1 MEFITTGNRIA
12 VENFD
17 IGKIYTITWE
27 TGNYK
32 SLACTGKG
40 TDFVMFQDQ
49 EPDLLFCLT
58 MDSAIT
64 VSSIDEGGGSGTN
77 NYNELENKPSINGFV
92 LVGNKTGAD
101 LGLASQ
107 SDLEDY
113 ATNASVVA
121 GLATKQ
127 DALSSSQL
135 AAVNSGITSA
145 LVTQIGTNTSAIAGK
160 QDALSSSQLAA
171 VNSGITS
178 ADVTQIKTN
187 KNNILSKCVYCT
199 CSTAS
204 STADKVVNAPE
215 GWVLQNGCIIG
226 VKNTNTNSANSIT
239 LNVNSTGAKL
249 IAYGSNTPYTGKAT
263 RITGISSHVTY
274 YMYDGTY
281 WCYITTNR
289 IDSEMPQSEATTGT
303 STEPRLITAKVL
315 SDTIDEKLVHV
326 ENNISLKQDKTWV
339 QLKNVTTTTETFE
352 LDLRGKSEFKIVL
365 TYNLNMYEASAPA
378 DLIAAGYKLIVS
390 QVDSATPSTDIG
402 TFVYNFSAQGTDDFT
417 ATIPSTSYNLY
428 IFAR

>member
-17 IGKIYTITWE
+17 IGKIYTITWQ

-49 EPDLLFCLT
+49 EPELLFCLT

-64 VSSIDEGGGSGTN
+64 VSSIDEGGGGAGTM

-135 AAVNSGITSA
+135 AAVNSGITPE
-145 LVTQIGTNTSAIAGK
+145 LVTQIG
-160 QDALSSSQLAA
+160 
-171 VNSGITS
+171 
-178 ADVTQIKTN
+178 
-187 KNNILSKCVYCT
+187 
-199 CSTAS
+199 
-204 STADKVVNAPE
+204 
-215 GWVLQNGCIIG
+215 
-226 VKNTNTNSANSIT
+226 AN
-239 LNVNSTGAKL
+239 
-249 IAYGSNTPYTGKAT
+249 
-263 RITGISSHVTY
+263 
-274 YMYDGTY
+274 
-281 WCYITTNR
+281 
-289 IDSEMPQSEATTGT
+289 Q
-303 STEPRLITAKVL
+303 
-315 SDTIDEKLVHV
+315 
-326 ENNISLKQDKTWV
+326 NNISKIHNPAELYFSETEPTGTIPLQSYWISSTGVHVYGD
-339 QLKNVTTTTETFE
+339 NVYGAILEQGSFETFSGAE
-352 LDLRGKSEFKIVL
+352 ITANNRVRTTFDSQAPTG
-365 TYNLNMYEASAPA
+365 TYTVTAEGADDVVIYAYTNNNTSSWSSADSVTAWQPMP
-378 DLIAAGYKLIVS
+378 YTFTTS
-390 QVDSATPSTDIG
+390 Q
-402 TFVYNFSAQGTDDFT
+402 
-417 ATIPSTSYNLY
+417 NLY
-428 IFAR
+428 LRFAFRHRDNTAIAPSDVSNVKVISHSWTT

>member
-58 MDSAIT
+58 MDSAIS
-64 VSSIDEGGGSGTN
+64 VSSIDEGGGGAGTI

-135 AAVNSGITSA
+135 QAVNSGITSA

-160 QDALSSSQLAA
+160 QDALSSSQLSAVNSGITSELVTQIGTNTSAIAGKQDALSSSQLAA

-178 ADVTQIKTN
+178 TDVAQ
-187 KNNILSKCVYCT
+187 
-199 CSTAS
+199 
-204 STADKVVNAPE
+204 
-215 GWVLQNGCIIG
+215 
-226 VKNTNTNSANSIT
+226 
-239 LNVNSTGAKL
+239 
-249 IAYGSNTPYTGKAT
+249 
-263 RITGISSHVTY
+263 
-274 YMYDGTY
+274 
-281 WCYITTNR
+281 ITTN
-289 IDSEMPQSEATTGT
+289 
-303 STEPRLITAKVL
+303 K
-315 SDTIDEKLVHV
+315 
-326 ENNISLKQDKTWV
+326 NNISLKQDA
-339 QLKNVTTTTETFE
+339 L
-352 LDLRGKSEFKIVL
+352 KIVDLKGTTKIELSTL
-365 TYNLNMYEASAPA
+365 TWTQSYGTSGNGLFYTTIGS
-378 DLIAAGYKLIVS
+378 VS
-390 QVDSATPSTDIG
+390 EISSIYCITVIGFGGIDATSFFIPRTTNDG
-402 TFVYNFSAQGTDDFT
+402 TGLMLMANNNFSTQTQA
-417 ATIPSTSYNLY
+417 Y
-428 IFAR
+428 IELRIVGI

>member
-17 IGKIYTITWE
+17 IGKIYTITWQ

-64 VSSIDEGGGSGTN
+64 VSSIEEGGGGSGTN

-178 ADVTQIKTN
+178 TDVAQITTN
-187 KNNILSKCVYCT
+187 KNNISYIADLVDSGAKNHLINKAT
-199 CSTAS
+199 TTTS
-204 STADKVVNAPE
+204 SYGITYTVNADK
-215 GWVLQNGCIIG
+215 
-226 VKNTNTNSANSIT
+226 SIT
-239 LNVNSTGAKL
+239 V
-249 IAYGSNTPYTGKAT
+249 
-263 RITGISSHVTY
+263 
-274 YMYDGTY
+274 
-281 WCYITTNR
+281 
-289 IDSEMPQSEATTGT
+289 TGT
-303 STEPRLITAKVL
+303 SSQNYAFVVSGSRTYSNALPLPKGEYIVKGGVVYSTTTPIYIQFGIMSDSSASISWQRIEDSNYTFTVTNDTTRIVYELYIPSGVYTTQYDYTFYPMICDKAAYEL
-315 SDTIDEKLVHV
+315 SDKYVPYVPT
-326 ENNISLKQDKTWV
+326 NQ
-339 QLKNVTTTTETFE
+339 E
-352 LDLRGKSEFKIVL
+352 LYAMIQAL
-365 TYNLNMYEASAPA
+365 
-378 DLIAAGYKLIVS
+378 
-390 QVDSATPSTDIG
+390 
-402 TFVYNFSAQGTDDFT
+402 
-417 ATIPSTSYNLY
+417 
-428 IFAR
+428 

>member
-49 EPDLLFCLT
+49 APDLLFCLT
-58 MDSAIT
+58 MDSAIS
-64 VSSIDEGGGSGTN
+64 VSSIDEGGGGSGTN

-92 LVGNKTGAD
+92 LVGNKTGAE

-160 QDALSSSQLAA
+160 QDALSSSQLQA

-178 ADVTQIKTN
+178 ALVTQI
-187 KNNILSKCVYCT
+187 
-199 CSTAS
+199 
-204 STADKVVNAPE
+204 
-215 GWVLQNGCIIG
+215 G
-226 VKNTNTNSANSIT
+226 TNTSAIAGKQDALSSSQ
-239 LNVNSTGAKL
+239 LSAVNSG
-249 IAYGSNTPYTGKAT
+249 
-263 RITGISSHVTY
+263 ITSSLVTQI
-274 YMYDGTY
+274 GT
-281 WCYITTNR
+281 N
-289 IDSEMPQSEATTGT
+289 
-303 STEPRLITAKVL
+303 
-315 SDTIDEKLVHV
+315 
-326 ENNISLKQDKTWV
+326 ENNISIN
-339 QLKNVTTTTETFE
+339 KNE
-352 LDLRGKSEFKIVL
+352 LIEL
-365 TYNLNMYEASAPA
+365 
-378 DLIAAGYKLIVS
+378 
-390 QVDSATPSTDIG
+390 VDSGDKNIIDNTLVDGSQSG
-402 TFVYNFSAQGTDDFT
+402 GVT
-417 ATIPSTSYNLY
+417 ATVSEDKQVTLSGSTTSSDAVFATSTYVFIPAGTYIGSGCPSGGATDKYRIDYIINDSTVYRDTGNGVEFTVNDGDVIRSQIVVYRGNTAPSAA
-428 IFAR
+428 FALMVCLKSAYTVSPTYQPHKGYDIINGRRVYVADTAPTGTIPTGAIWIGG

>member
-17 IGKIYTITWE
+17 IGKIYTITWQ

-49 EPDLLFCLT
+49 APDLLFCLT

-64 VSSIDEGGGSGTN
+64 VSSIDEGGGGSGTM

-92 LVGNKTGAD
+92 LVGNKTGAE

-135 AAVNSGITSA
+135 SAVNSGITSE

-160 QDALSSSQLAA
+160 QDALSSAQLAA

-178 ADVTQIKTN
+178 TDVAQITTN
-187 KNNILSKCVYCT
+187 KNNIS
-199 CSTAS
+199 SIMMSGTAR
-204 STADKVVNAPE
+204 TADLNNIAVNDFGVYTNNSSNLPSADWCFVHTSVNPDSPTTSRLQFAVVMSTGVSYVRTMGGGE
-215 GWVLQNGCIIG
+215 WHSWLQI
-226 VKNTNTNSANSIT
+226 TNT
-239 LNVNSTGAKL
+239 
-249 IAYGSNTPYTGKAT
+249 P
-263 RITGISSHVTY
+263 
-274 YMYDGTY
+274 
-281 WCYITTNR
+281 
-289 IDSEMPQSEATTGT
+289 
-303 STEPRLITAKVL
+303 
-315 SDTIDEKLVHV
+315 
-326 ENNISLKQDKTWV
+326 
-339 QLKNVTTTTETFE
+339 
-352 LDLRGKSEFKIVL
+352 
-365 TYNLNMYEASAPA
+365 
-378 DLIAAGYKLIVS
+378 
-390 QVDSATPSTDIG
+390 
-402 TFVYNFSAQGTDDFT
+402 
-417 ATIPSTSYNLY
+417 
-428 IFAR
+428 

>member
-58 MDSAIT
+58 MDSAIS
-64 VSSIDEGGGSGTN
+64 VSSIDEGGGGSGTN

-135 AAVNSGITSA
+135 AAVNSGITST
-145 LVTQIGTNTSAIAGK
+145 LVTQIGTNTTTIAGK

-178 ADVTQIKTN
+178 ADVAQITTN
-187 KNNILSKCVYCT
+187 KNNIS
-199 CSTAS
+199 
-204 STADKVVNAPE
+204 
-215 GWVLQNGCIIG
+215 I
-226 VKNTNTNSANSIT
+226 NSIKSSITMVQGYT
-239 LNVNSTGAKL
+239 LVTQSTLYQQGKHIFGNL
-249 IAYGSNTPYTGKAT
+249 IIKKDSGNFSNTSETVCTLDTPPAITGMVFCGFGGSEWGIESIGYAFLGSNGGVSVKDT
-263 RITGISSHVTY
+263 
-274 YMYDGTY
+274 
-281 WCYITTNR
+281 ITTN
-289 IDSEMPQSEATTGT
+289 TT
-303 STEPRLITAKVL
+303 V
-315 SDTIDEKLVHV
+315 
-326 ENNISLKQDKTWV
+326 NIAVDYV
-339 QLKNVTTTTETFE
+339 
-352 LDLRGKSEFKIVL
+352 KS
-365 TYNLNMYEASAPA
+365 
-378 DLIAAGYKLIVS
+378 
-390 QVDSATPSTDIG
+390 
-402 TFVYNFSAQGTDDFT
+402 
-417 ATIPSTSYNLY
+417 
-428 IFAR
+428 

>member
-58 MDSAIT
+58 MDSAIS
-64 VSSIDEGGGSGTN
+64 VSSIDEGGGGSGTN

-92 LVGNKTGAD
+92 LVGNKTGAE

-160 QDALSSSQLAA
+160 QDALSSSQLQA

-178 ADVTQIKTN
+178 ALVTQI
-187 KNNILSKCVYCT
+187 
-199 CSTAS
+199 
-204 STADKVVNAPE
+204 
-215 GWVLQNGCIIG
+215 G
-226 VKNTNTNSANSIT
+226 TNTSAIAGKQDALSSSQ
-239 LNVNSTGAKL
+239 LSAVNSG
-249 IAYGSNTPYTGKAT
+249 
-263 RITGISSHVTY
+263 ITSSLVTQI
-274 YMYDGTY
+274 GT
-281 WCYITTNR
+281 N
-289 IDSEMPQSEATTGT
+289 
-303 STEPRLITAKVL
+303 
-315 SDTIDEKLVHV
+315 
-326 ENNISLKQDKTWV
+326 ENNISKALTLEK
-339 QLKNVTTTTETFE
+339 
-352 LDLRGKSEFKIVL
+352 GISIKSG
-365 TYNLNMYEASAPA
+365 A
-378 DLIAAGYKLIVS
+378 DLNTYTTIGVYCAEDINIARSLTNSPV
-390 QVDSATPSTDIG
+390 
-402 TFVYNFSAQGTDDFT
+402 
-417 ATIPSTSYNLY
+417 STSTGSPFRLEVMKNNTSSRLIQKIYEPAMDNTTFNVY
-428 IFAR
+428 IRAYTMNGWSSWYKVGLTAV

>member
-17 IGKIYTITWE
+17 IGKIYTITWQ

-49 EPDLLFCLT
+49 EPELLFCLT

-64 VSSIDEGGGSGTN
+64 VSSIDEGGGGAGTM

-135 AAVNSGITSA
+135 AAVNSGITSE
-145 LVTQIGTNTSAIAGK
+145 LVTQIRTN
-160 QDALSSSQLAA
+160 Q
-171 VNSGITS
+171 
-178 ADVTQIKTN
+178 
-187 KNNILSKCVYCT
+187 
-199 CSTAS
+199 
-204 STADKVVNAPE
+204 
-215 GWVLQNGCIIG
+215 
-226 VKNTNTNSANSIT
+226 
-239 LNVNSTGAKL
+239 
-249 IAYGSNTPYTGKAT
+249 
-263 RITGISSHVTY
+263 
-274 YMYDGTY
+274 
-281 WCYITTNR
+281 
-289 IDSEMPQSEATTGT
+289 
-303 STEPRLITAKVL
+303 
-315 SDTIDEKLVHV
+315 
-326 ENNISLKQDKTWV
+326 NNISKIHNPAELYFSETEPTGTIPLQSYWISSTGVHVYGD
-339 QLKNVTTTTETFE
+339 NVYGAILEQGSFETFSGAE
-352 LDLRGKSEFKIVL
+352 ITANNRVRTTFDSQAPTG
-365 TYNLNMYEASAPA
+365 TYTVTAEGADDVVIYAYTNNNTSSWSSADSVTAWQPMP
-378 DLIAAGYKLIVS
+378 YTFTTS
-390 QVDSATPSTDIG
+390 Q
-402 TFVYNFSAQGTDDFT
+402 
-417 ATIPSTSYNLY
+417 NLY
-428 IFAR
+428 LRFAFRHRDNTAIAPSDVSNVKVISHSWTT

>member
-17 IGKIYTITWE
+17 IGKIYTITWQ

-58 MDSAIT
+58 MDSAIS
-64 VSSIDEGGGSGTN
+64 VSSIDEGGGGSGTN
-77 NYNELENKPSINGFV
+77 NYNELENKPSINGIV

-101 LGLASQ
+101 LNLVSQ
-107 SDLEDY
+107 ADLDDY

-178 ADVTQIKTN
+178 TDVAQITTN
-187 KNNILSKCVYCT
+187 KNNISSFVTPIVGGITWNLDTLGTAPTVNTNYIIQSGKFVYIQLYVEFANALSE
-199 CSTAS
+199 
-204 STADKVVNAPE
+204 NQE
-215 GWVLQNGCIIG
+215 NIIG
-226 VKNTNTNSANSIT
+226 ALTGVDAPKYTVRERCWQGEQLYSADMISCFLYIGTSRNIVIT
-239 LNVNSTGAKL
+239 PPTGATNKKY
-249 IAYGSNTPYTGKAT
+249 IINF
-263 RITGISSHVTY
+263 TY
-274 YMYDGTY
+274 Q
-281 WCYITTNR
+281 TN
-289 IDSEMPQSEATTGT
+289 
-303 STEPRLITAKVL
+303 
-315 SDTIDEKLVHV
+315 
-326 ENNISLKQDKTWV
+326 
-339 QLKNVTTTTETFE
+339 
-352 LDLRGKSEFKIVL
+352 
-365 TYNLNMYEASAPA
+365 
-378 DLIAAGYKLIVS
+378 
-390 QVDSATPSTDIG
+390 
-402 TFVYNFSAQGTDDFT
+402 
-417 ATIPSTSYNLY
+417 
-428 IFAR
+428 